1 MRINTDHADDGSGH
15 LPPGRLINGDV
26 TGQVIGAFYDVY
38 NELRYGFLEKVYAGA
53 LEVELQERNISY
65 VRELPLQVFFKGRV
79 VGTYRADFLVEGK
92 VIVEIKASRQLCD
105 ADRRQLLHY
114 LRATGLE
121 LGLLLHFGP
130 KAEFHRMV
138 HSREN

>member
-53 LEVELQERNISY
+53 LEVELQNRKVPY
-65 VRELPLQVFFKGRV
+65 VRELPLDVMS
-79 VGTYRADFLVEGK
+79 RAEWSEHIAL
-92 VIVEIKASRQLCD
+92 ISSLKARS
-105 ADRRQLLHY
+105 
-114 LRATGLE
+114 
-121 LGLLLHFGP
+121 
-130 KAEFHRMV
+130 
-138 HSREN
+138 S